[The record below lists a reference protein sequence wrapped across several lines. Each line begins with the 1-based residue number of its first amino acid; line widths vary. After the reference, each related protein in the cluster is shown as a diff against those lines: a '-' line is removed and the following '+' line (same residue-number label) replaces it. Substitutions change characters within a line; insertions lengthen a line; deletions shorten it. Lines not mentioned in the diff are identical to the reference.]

1 MKKIILT
8 VALFCNTL
16 AFSQLD
22 YINDFKQNEF
32 GLFEM
37 TFKDPVKA
45 IYKYNYV
52 LDKNGSDTIDIIYNI
67 TKNPVDFG
75 FFSND
80 QNSDNVI
87 VSIFLRD
94 GNKYK
99 IIFTEI
105 DGSEDKYFFD
115 VIDQNGVETAL
126 YYRKR
131 KK

>member
-8 VALFCNTL
+8 VALFCNTI
-16 AFSQLD
+16 AFSQLG
-22 YINDFKQNEF
+22 YMSDFKKNSD
-32 GLFEM
+32 GYYEM
-37 TFKDPVKA
+37 TFKDARKA

-115 VIDQNGVETAL
+115 VIDQNGIETAL